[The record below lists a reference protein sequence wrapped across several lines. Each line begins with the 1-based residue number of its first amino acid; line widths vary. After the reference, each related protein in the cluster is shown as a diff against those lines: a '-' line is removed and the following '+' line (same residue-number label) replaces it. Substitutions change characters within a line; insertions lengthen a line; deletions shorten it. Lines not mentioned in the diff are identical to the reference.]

1 MTLGEIIRARRKAL
15 DLTQAELAD
24 RSGLSQMS
32 VSLFE
37 NGRRN
42 PSLGT
47 LDVLAVHLKCSP
59 KSGHRRYQH
68 KQCKQNDL
76 YARSIA
82 GHKNAEDPSQI
93 YAKQRVTPETVGF
106 QADYRA

>member
-37 NGRRN
+37 NDRRN

-47 LDVLAVHLKCSP
+47 LDVLAVHLKCST
-59 KSGHRRYQH
+59 S
-68 KQCKQNDL
+68 DL
-76 YARSIA
+76 LRTRE
-82 GHKNAEDPSQI
+82 ED
-93 YAKQRVTPETVGF
+93 RHG
-106 QADYRA
+106 R

>member
-37 NGRRN
+37 NDRRN

-47 LDVLAVHLKCSP
+47 LDVLAVHLKCST
-59 KSGHRRYQH
+59 SDLLLAREEDQH
-68 KQCKQNDL
+68 G
-76 YARSIA
+76 R
-82 GHKNAEDPSQI
+82 
-93 YAKQRVTPETVGF
+93 
-106 QADYRA
+106 

>member
-37 NGRRN
+37 NDRRN

-47 LDVLAVHLKCSP
+47 LDVLAVHLKCST
-59 KSGHRRYQH
+59 SDLLRVREEDQH
-68 KQCKQNDL
+68 G
-76 YARSIA
+76 R
-82 GHKNAEDPSQI
+82 
-93 YAKQRVTPETVGF
+93 
-106 QADYRA
+106 

>member
-47 LDVLAVHLKCSP
+47 LDVLAVHLKCNTS
-59 KSGHRRYQH
+59 
-68 KQCKQNDL
+68 DL
-76 YARSIA
+76 LRARE
-82 GHKNAEDPSQI
+82 ED
-93 YAKQRVTPETVGF
+93 RHG
-106 QADYRA
+106 R